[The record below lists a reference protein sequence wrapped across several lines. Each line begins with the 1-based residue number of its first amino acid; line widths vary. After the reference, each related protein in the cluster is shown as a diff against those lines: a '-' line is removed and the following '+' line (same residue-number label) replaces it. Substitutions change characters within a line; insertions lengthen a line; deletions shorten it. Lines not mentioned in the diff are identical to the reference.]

1 METPM
6 KMERPMDVR
15 NGINPVHVS
24 GRITPV
30 IKSEPIG
37 EGGLIQQVKE

>member
-6 KMERPMDVR
+6 KMECPMDVR
-15 NGINPVHVS
+15 KGISPVHVL

>member
-6 KMERPMDVR
+6 KIERPMDVKKGR
-15 NGINPVHVS
+15 RPVHVS
-24 GRITPV
+24 GRITPAT
-30 IKSEPIG
+30 KSEPIG